1 MDTKSTYNRTSS
13 APPGQAALHNLI
25 VASSSKRKNH
35 SDSDFLSQKRRRS
48 IVTASGTNQN
58 STFFSPDAEAHHTVH
73 TLVPAIVQR
82 CQQVSSLQQQEQ
94 TSLFEVR
101 PPEEEC
107 YLLAYWAL
115 VDNYNKAVICSMGGV
130 EAVVRAM
137 QTFPNSTGLQECGC
151 LVLGNLCKNG
161 PCQAIERAGGVES
174 ILRAAQRHPS
184 SVAVQSAVCEALQ
197 NILNFEKATNN
208 KETATATELET
219 DLLSVLSHASSMYL
233 SNNKHKT
240 AELLLAKTLLRSD
253 NYSPSRTADKC

>member
-1 MDTKSTYNRTSS
+1 MDATSTYQRTAS

-25 VASSSKRKNH
+25 GASSISKRKSR

-48 IVTASGTNQN
+48 ITASGTNQN

-82 CQQVSSLQQQEQ
+82 CQQVSLLQQEQ
-94 TSLFEVR
+94 ATSLFEVR

-137 QTFPNSTGLQECGC
+137 QTFPHSTGLQECGC
-151 LVLGNLCKNG
+151 LVLGNLCKNS

-197 NILNFEKATNN
+197 NILNFEKETN
-208 KETATATELET
+208 KETAAELET

-253 NYSPSRTADKC
+253 NYSPTMTADRC